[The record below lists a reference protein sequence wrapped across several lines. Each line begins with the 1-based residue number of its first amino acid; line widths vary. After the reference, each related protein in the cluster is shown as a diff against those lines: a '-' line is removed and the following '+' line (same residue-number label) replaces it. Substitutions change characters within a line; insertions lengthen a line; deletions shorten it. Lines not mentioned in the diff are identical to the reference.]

1 MKGENKVTEHEVIH
15 AINFIRKF
23 KTETNKIETKAAQKG
38 YPKKCYDTISSF
50 SNKYGWIII
59 FGIDEEDDFKITG
72 VYDVKDLQRKI
83 AALCSDSMEPAVRP
97 EFLPLEIDG
106 KKILAGR
113 IEEIM
118 QSRKPCYYK
127 PKGLNKGSN
136 TRIGDR
142 DELMT
147 DYETYA
153 LQSYNDG
160 VKEDL
165 RPNKRACLEDL
176 NKGELK
182 KYIVKIKEEKHNF
195 SKSIDDKI
203 LKLPGIIDNADGAI
217 YPTIAG
223 TLIFCDY
230 PQAFYPQLFI
240 ACAVIPGTEL
250 GMTGE
255 MGERFEDNKRIEG
268 SIEQMLDGAL
278 SFLRKNMKT
287 KIIIDSKTGKRKNI
301 PEYPMLALREA
312 IANALIHRDY
322 SIQTE
327 NAYIQVYMYDDRIVI
342 QNPGALYGINK
353 LEKLGTDT
361 IMEARNSTL
370 VKILEEKGAVIENRH
385 TGIPTMRREMKKMN
399 LPEPE
404 FLEERGSFKVIF
416 RNSNTEQDWKTKIKN
431 EAPKLNSGAQKEN
444 SGAQNSNYYELLI
457 KYCKVPKTAKEISR
471 YLGYKSK
478 SYVRE
483 KIIKPLL
490 KSDILEYTNKNT
502 VNARNQKYQ
511 TKVSL
516 KNCKF

>member
-1 MKGENKVTEHEVIH
+1 
-15 AINFIRKF
+15 
-23 KTETNKIETKAAQKG
+23 
-38 YPKKCYDTISSF
+38 
-50 SNKYGWIII
+50 
-59 FGIDEEDDFKITG
+59 
-72 VYDVKDLQRKI
+72 
-83 AALCSDSMEPAVRP
+83 
-97 EFLPLEIDG
+97 
-106 KKILAGR
+106 
-113 IEEIM
+113 
-118 QSRKPCYYK
+118 
-127 PKGLNKGSN
+127 
-136 TRIGDR
+136 
-142 DELMT
+142 
-147 DYETYA
+147 
-153 LQSYNDG
+153 
-160 VKEDL
+160 
-165 RPNKRACLEDL
+165 
-176 NKGELK
+176 
-182 KYIVKIKEEKHNF
+182 
-195 SKSIDDKI
+195 
-203 LKLPGIIDNADGAI
+203 
-217 YPTIAG
+217 
-223 TLIFCDY
+223 
-230 PQAFYPQLFI
+230 
-240 ACAVIPGTEL
+240 
-250 GMTGE
+250 
-255 MGERFEDNKRIEG
+255 
-268 SIEQMLDGAL
+268 MLDGAL

-431 EAPKLNSGAQKEN
+431 EAPKLNSGAQ
-444 SGAQNSNYYELLI
+444 NSNYYELLI